1 MCIVEDLLCV
11 PVSDREKRGPHC
23 HCSQCSWKITGYK
36 QIKVVWLSPRP
47 GMGRGETEVK
57 VAQLL
62 PSGNLQFSWEIVLW
76 KLGEETKT
84 AFSLGG
90 E

>member
-1 MCIVEDLLCV
+1 
-11 PVSDREKRGPHC
+11 
-23 HCSQCSWKITGYK
+23 
-36 QIKVVWLSPRP
+36 
-47 GMGRGETEVK
+47 MGRGETEVK